1 MTSVGCAPAGTAL
14 PAGIEIP
21 FIMYGHRPSPAIG
34 AVGAMIPPVIKALS
48 IQPTSRAWDFLSISL
63 AVVAADE
70 SATRSISAD
79 GWTRRIDLTVAVI
92 DRAFWSAHAAMVEDA
107 LQVVSGDIWSVSFID
122 GGFLPAPP
130 HPKKVLKE
138 NLISL
143 LSGGMDSLI
152 GALDLVASGQT
163 PLLVSQIAKGDK
175 IDQRRFAKIVA
186 PNNLHI
192 QFNHN
197 ASPPVQSERSQ
208 RARSLAFFGL
218 GVLAGTSLSN
228 YDGSTP
234 VEMIVPENGY
244 ISLNVPL
251 TPLRLGSL
259 STRTT
264 HPIYLAKLQAILD
277 VAGLKIRLR
286 NPYQLKTKGEML
298 AECQNQPLLKQLIG
312 SSTSC
317 GRYARTGFTQCGRCV
332 PCQVRRASFERWGEK
347 DTTPAYKYEDLGKPG
362 SKHRDFDD
370 VRSVAYAVH
379 LVRTRGIDAWIGGAL
394 NSAQLGPTASYREV
408 AARGLKELEQF
419 LTTQGVL

>member
-1 MTSVGCAPAGTAL
+1 M
-14 PAGIEIP
+14 
-21 FIMYGHRPSPAIG
+21 
-34 AVGAMIPPVIKALS
+34 
-48 IQPTSRAWDFLSISL
+48 
-63 AVVAADE
+63 
-70 SATRSISAD
+70 
-79 GWTRRIDLTVAVI
+79 
-92 DRAFWSAHAAMVEDA
+92 
-107 LQVVSGDIWSVSFID
+107 
-122 GGFLPAPP
+122 
-130 HPKKVLKE
+130 
-138 NLISL
+138 
-143 LSGGMDSLI
+143 
-152 GALDLVASGQT
+152 
-163 PLLVSQIAKGDK
+163 VSQIAKGDK

-298 AECQNQPLLKQLIG
+298 A
-312 SSTSC
+312 
-317 GRYARTGFTQCGRCV
+317 
-332 PCQVRRASFERWGEK
+332 
-347 DTTPAYKYEDLGKPG
+347 
-362 SKHRDFDD
+362 
-370 VRSVAYAVH
+370 
-379 LVRTRGIDAWIGGAL
+379 
-394 NSAQLGPTASYREV
+394 
-408 AARGLKELEQF
+408 
-419 LTTQGVL
+419 